1 MWKISLNEHV
11 VWVNGGS
18 RGIGR
23 AIALAMAEAGARV
36 AITYRSNKVD
46 AFATVDMILAR
57 GGSAMAVAA
66 DNRNEA
72 ALAAAHKQIVGNYGP
87 ISILVNAAGVISD
100 GLFLTLEESHWDQ
113 VLQTNVM
120 GTVHAIRQ
128 VTPDMMSR
136 RFGRIINISSAAAQ
150 KSGKGQ
156 SNYAASKGAIEA
168 LTRSLAV
175 ELGARGIT
183 VNAIA
188 PGVIATDMTKDL
200 LAVAKEDIMQRQV
213 LKRVGAVDDI
223 SGWAVML
230 ASRHGD
236 FMTGQVIAVDGGLK
250 MV

>member
-1 MWKISLNEHV
+1 MWTVSLNEHV

-23 AIALAMAEAGARV
+23 AIALAFAEAGARV
-36 AITYRSNKVD
+36 AITYRSNKED

-66 DNRNEA
+66 DNRDEA
-72 ALAAAHKQIVGNYGP
+72 LLTAAHKQIVSNYGAV
-87 ISILVNAAGVISD
+87 SILVNAAGIIND
-100 GLFLTLEESHWDQ
+100 GLFLTLESNQWEQ

-120 GTVHAIRQ
+120 GTVNAIRL

-136 RFGRIINISSAAAQ
+136 RYGRIVNLSSAAAQ

-175 ELGARGIT
+175 ELGPRGIT

-200 LAVAKEDIMQRQV
+200 LAVAKDDIMQRQV
-213 LKRVGAVDDI
+213 LKRVGTVEDI
-223 SGWAVML
+223 AGWAVML